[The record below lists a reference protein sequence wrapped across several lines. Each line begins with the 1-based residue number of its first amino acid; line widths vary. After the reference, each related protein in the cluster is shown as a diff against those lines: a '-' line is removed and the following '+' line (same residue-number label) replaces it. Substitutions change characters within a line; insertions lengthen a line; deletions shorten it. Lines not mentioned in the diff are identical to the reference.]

1 MKLNNKK
8 VMNTL
13 DYAVEYFNNN
23 YDSGDKKN
31 NEELK
36 NAVCNALDYVEK
48 ELKRKGT

>member
-8 VMNTL
+8 AMNTL
-13 DYAVEYFNNN
+13 DYAVEYFNMN

-36 NAVCNALDYVEK
+36 NAVYNALNYVEK
-48 ELKRKGT
+48 ELKRKGR